1 MRQPLQLEAI
11 KNQLA
16 GAIYNVAAKPIAV
29 FDRDECQLIWDA
41 LDRLGQYEAHESAVK
56 EALGLQHMLDTMTR
70 DGESGDVIN
79 IDGDI
84 DAVLT
89 AALELNVDSVKSPL
103 VFMDYTDEA
112 SPGQPPP
119 A

>member
-1 MRQPLQLEAI
+1 MTTEM
-11 KNQLA
+11 
-16 GAIYNVAAKPIAV
+16 
-29 FDRDECQLIWDA
+29 DE
-41 LDRLGQYEAHESAVK
+41 YEAREAAVK
-56 EALGLQHMLDTMTR
+56 EALRLQDTLDTMTR

-79 IDGDI
+79 IYGDI

-112 SPGQPPP
+112 SPGGITQ
-119 A
+119 